1 MKRSLKYNLLVVPNK
16 IKVDEKIILDDQ
28 MPAEY
33 TSLSNDVV
41 SLSLFP
47 LITISITRPFE
58 LDESGI
64 KKRPPWNPNDS
75 LPMTKYSLPIFVR
88 ELKELCSD
96 LRIKELYNYNNKRL
110 ELNEDLAEKVTKT
123 FKIGN
128 NGVQLKPVVIAL
140 PDDTRVEG
148 AKLKINNEDS
158 VVLLTVNELDSL
170 LFTLCRSNYDQVA
183 LMLFSQ
189 YCRDGVKGKIND
201 WNNSRN

>member
-33 TSLSNDVV
+33 TSLNNDVV

-58 LDESGI
+58 LDESGV

-96 LRIKELYNYNNKRL
+96 LRIKELYNYTNRRL

-123 FKIGN
+123 FKVGN

>member
-47 LITISITRPFE
+47 LITIAITRPFE
-58 LDESGI
+58 FDENGT

-96 LRIKELYNYNNKRL
+96 LRIKELYNYTNKRL
-110 ELNEDLAEKVTKT
+110 ELNEDLAEKITKT